1 MDIWFA
7 LYATL
12 SFISTVALLSS
23 PYLRI
28 TSLGWFIA
36 VWALPYAGALFFIL
50 TVVRAKK
57 SSQNHA
63 ICHLLDEHRGDV
75 CHHGK
80 IEKLGMSY
88 DFLPYFHMKNAEVL
102 KGDAFVDSVY
112 QSIESAEKRIWIT
125 TYILS
130 GEVKEKVLTR
140 LAAAH
145 ERGVDVKLLVDRIGS
160 GLLFKSRETP
170 LGSHLPFD
178 VSVFHESRARSL
190 VFMEKRLHSKIVLA
204 DDQAYIGAHNL
215 RDEVIASHD
224 ESVHNVSLKFSGS
237 VVNQLEAVFVD
248 LWEINTGEELSVSE
262 ERDACN
268 ETHSHDGKSLAESD
282 GAPSRIIFSDPIE
295 REHNYNAY
303 LGDLFFAATKRIY
316 IWMPYI
322 VPSHA
327 MRRSIIAA
335 SKLGLDVRVLF
346 PKVSDSPLVDNA
358 HALVLKEFCDHGV
371 SCALSTGD
379 FDHSKILVIDDVVV
393 LGSTNLDYRSLYR
406 NYEAN
411 IEVNDPEFS
420 ETISGMFHQVFDVS
434 EKASKWNVGRVSH
447 IKNQLT
453 SLIAALY

>member
-7 LYATL
+7 LYVTL

-57 SSQNHA
+57 SAHDQA
-63 ICHLLDEHRGDV
+63 MGHLLDEHRGDV

-88 DFLPYFHMKNAEVL
+88 EFLPYFHMESSEVL
-102 KGDAFVDSVY
+102 KDDAFVESVC
-112 QSIESAEKRIWIT
+112 QSIEQATERVWIT

-130 GEVKEKVLTR
+130 GQVKEKVITQLI
-140 LAAAH
+140 AAH
-145 ERGVDVKLLVDRIGS
+145 ERGVDVKLLIDRIGC
-160 GLLFKSRETP
+160 GLIFKSRDNP
-170 LGSHLPFD
+170 LGDHLPFD
-178 VSVFHESRARSL
+178 VSIFHESRTRSF

-204 DDQAYIGAHNL
+204 DEQAFIGAHNL

-224 ESVHNVSLKFSGS
+224 NSVHNVSLKFSGS
-237 VVNQLEAVFVD
+237 VVEQLEAVFAD
-248 LWEINTGEELSVSE
+248 LWKLNTGVELPVSTSVHTHE
-262 ERDACN
+262 DAACHAD
-268 ETHSHDGKSLAESD
+268 EQPTESK
-282 GAPSRIIFSDPIE
+282 GAPARIIFSDPIE

-303 LGDLFFAATKRIY
+303 LGDLFFAATKRVY

-379 FDHSKILVIDDVVV
+379 FDHSKILIIDDVVV

-411 IEVNDPEFS
+411 IEVNDPVFS
-420 ETISGMFHQVFDVS
+420 ESIAEMFHKVFDAS
-434 EKASKWNVGRVSH
+434 EKASHCDAGRLSH

>member
-7 LYATL
+7 LYAAL
-12 SFISTVALLSS
+12 SLVSSLALLSS

-36 VWALPYAGALFFIL
+36 VWALPYVGALFFIL

-57 SSQNHA
+57 SAHNHA
-63 ICHLLDEHRGDV
+63 ICHMLDEHRGDV
-75 CHHGK
+75 CQHGK
-80 IEKLGMSY
+80 VEKLGMSY
-88 DFLPYFHMKNAEVL
+88 EFLPYFHMNSAEIL
-102 KGDAFVDSVY
+102 KDDAFVTSVCEAID
-112 QSIESAEKRIWIT
+112 QATERVWIT
-125 TYILS
+125 TYIFS
-130 GEVKEKVLTR
+130 GQVKEKVMAKLTD
-140 LAAAH
+140 AH
-145 ERGVDVKLLVDRIGS
+145 GRGVDVKLLIDRIGC
-160 GLLFKSRETP
+160 GLFLASRDNP
-170 LGSHLPFD
+170 LGESVPFD
-178 VSVFHESRARSL
+178 VSVFHESRARSFM
-190 VFMEKRLHSKIVLA
+190 FMEKRLHSKIVLA
-204 DDQAYIGAHNL
+204 DDDAFIGAHNL

-224 ESVHNVSLKFSGS
+224 DSVHNVSLKFSGS
-237 VVNQLEAVFVD
+237 VVGQLEAVFVD
-248 LWEINTGEELSVSE
+248 LWKLNTGTELAASSEIHAHEEAQCHE
-262 ERDACN
+262 DDRPTEH
-268 ETHSHDGKSLAESD
+268 E
-282 GAPSRIIFSDPIE
+282 GAPARIIFSDPIE

-303 LGDLFFAATKRIY
+303 LGDLFFAATKRVY

-358 HALVLKEFCDHGV
+358 HALVLKEFCDNGV

-379 FDHSKILVIDDVVV
+379 FDHSKILIIDDVVV

-411 IEVNDPEFS
+411 IEVNDADFS
-420 ETISGMFHQVFDVS
+420 ESIAEMFYQVFDAS
-434 EKASKWNVGRVSH
+434 EKASDCDVGRVVH

>member
-36 VWALPYAGALFFIL
+36 VWALPYVGALFFIL

-57 SSQNHA
+57 SLHDQA
-63 ICHLLDEHRGDV
+63 IGHLLDEHRDDV

-88 DFLPYFHMKNAEVL
+88 DFLPYFHMESSEVL
-102 KGDAFVDSVY
+102 KDDAFVESVC
-112 QSIESAEKRIWIT
+112 QSIEQATERVWVT

-130 GEVKEKVLTR
+130 GEVKEKVITR
-140 LAAAH
+140 LIAAH
-145 ERGVDVKLLVDRIGS
+145 ERGVDVKLLIDRIGS
-160 GLLFKSRETP
+160 GLLFKSRENP
-170 LGSHLPFD
+170 LGSHLPFE
-178 VSVFHESRARSL
+178 VSIFHESRTRSF
-190 VFMEKRLHSKIVLA
+190 VFMEKRLHSKIILA

-237 VVNQLEAVFVD
+237 VVEQLEAVFLD
-248 LWEINTGEELSVSE
+248 LWKLNTGEELPVSRSMHMHE
-262 ERDACN
+262 ENHCDAK
-268 ETHSHDGKSLAESD
+268 EPPAESE
-282 GAPSRIIFSDPIE
+282 GVPARIIFSDPIE

-303 LGDLFFAATKRIY
+303 LGDLFFAATKRVY

-371 SCALSTGD
+371 ACALSTGD
-379 FDHSKILVIDDVVV
+379 FDHSKILIIDDVVV

-420 ETISGMFHQVFDVS
+420 EEIAEMFHQVFDAS
-434 EKASKWNVGRVSH
+434 ESASNWNVGRVPH

>member
-12 SFISTVALLSS
+12 SLISTVALLSS

-36 VWALPYAGALFFIL
+36 VWTLPYAGALFFIL

-57 SSQNHA
+57 NAHDHA
-63 ICHLLDEHRGDV
+63 IGHLLDEHSGDV

-80 IEKLGMSY
+80 VEKLGMGY
-88 DFLPYFHMKNAEVL
+88 DFLPYFHMASSEIL
-102 KGDAFVDSVY
+102 KDDTFVESVC
-112 QSIESAEKRIWIT
+112 QSIEQAQERVWIT

-130 GEVKEKVLTR
+130 GQVKEKILEKLTE
-140 LAAAH
+140 AH
-145 ERGVDVKLLVDRIGS
+145 ERGVDVRLLIDRIGS
-160 GLLFKSRETP
+160 GLLLKSREKP
-170 LGSHLPFD
+170 LGNHLPFD
-178 VSVFHESRARSL
+178 VSIFHASRTRSF

-204 DDQAYIGAHNL
+204 DGQAYIGAHNL

-224 ESVHNVSLKFSGS
+224 KSVHNVSLKFSGS
-237 VVNQLEAVFVD
+237 VVEQLEAVFVD
-248 LWEINTGEELSVSE
+248 LWKLNTGKELSVSSDVHAHKE
-262 ERDACN
+262 HHCDEKEAP
-268 ETHSHDGKSLAESD
+268 TESE
-282 GAPSRIIFSDPIE
+282 GAPARIIFSDPIE

-303 LGDLFFAATKRIY
+303 LGDLFFSATKRVY

-346 PKVSDSPLVDNA
+346 PKISDSPLVDNA
-358 HALVLKEFCDHGV
+358 HALVLKEFCDNGV

-379 FDHSKILVIDDVVV
+379 FDHSKILIIDDVVV

-420 ETISGMFHQVFDVS
+420 ETIAEMFHQVFDTS
-434 EKASKWNVGRVSH
+434 EKASQCDVGRLSH